1 MRLTKM
7 EEMDSV
13 LAETVDIA
21 NSRIGS
27 PTSQQLEYASPA
39 ANERA
44 IFEIIQDLCAR
55 EFTADS
61 VEHIG
66 GHKFPDIIFPY
77 ADCGVEIKGHK
88 SQSDYLLGNSIMG
101 STFSIEN
108 PKAIRLIVWSEASGS
123 VAFYDYFESVIGAE
137 VTHSPRFRLKP
148 GAAIEERL
156 FGNGAEHL
164 GPAEEICLG
173 GSGIDHEKIL
183 ARMRVQALAKGNLP
197 WWISEDYSMAKSD
210 DLSISRISNLSD
222 HDRLAIESIATFVFP
237 EVMGGQSSSKYRT
250 VTAWAIATRG
260 VLITR
265 DNFSAGGKVAIEMN
279 TLCVKHPF
287 VVPKSFANGIM
298 RLSRHFE
305 LSISELR
312 LYWGLP
318 FLQAGEVAREFRKML
333 HEINFESVVE
343 SVTGSLC
350 SSCKTS
356 ESELTQE
363 IREFVVSQLNFKI
376 I

>member
-1 MRLTKM
+1 
-7 EEMDSV
+7 
-13 LAETVDIA
+13 
-21 NSRIGS
+21 
-27 PTSQQLEYASPA
+27 
-39 ANERA
+39 
-44 IFEIIQDLCAR
+44 
-55 EFTADS
+55 
-61 VEHIG
+61 
-66 GHKFPDIIFPY
+66 
-77 ADCGVEIKGHK
+77 
-88 SQSDYLLGNSIMG
+88 
-101 STFSIEN
+101 
-108 PKAIRLIVWSEASGS
+108 
-123 VAFYDYFESVIGAE
+123 
-137 VTHSPRFRLKP
+137 
-148 GAAIEERL
+148 
-156 FGNGAEHL
+156 
-164 GPAEEICLG
+164 
-173 GSGIDHEKIL
+173 
-183 ARMRVQALAKGNLP
+183 
-197 WWISEDYSMAKSD
+197 
-210 DLSISRISNLSD
+210 
-222 HDRLAIESIATFVFP
+222 
-237 EVMGGQSSSKYRT
+237 MGGQSSSKYRT